1 MNPPPLAAADASCSG
16 SPRSYRN
23 ARSARVIG
31 KSLGISRQKELVM
44 TPEEH
49 LGFEQRTRTSDDA
62 ALRRLV
68 ILEASQYRP
77 EVVDMA
83 RDELRR
89 RGLRVLSPEDF
100 WMQFPAE
107 WIAAMGFCYRCCVE
121 TTDDSLGLI
130 MTYKGIGTRLRG
142 GIGGLGD
149 KPCMECGSIIQEK
162 WFYVIVPVVPLGKYR
177 VIGIAR
183 KSMGAELIGRKLE
196 EPPDNVRS
204 STNA

>member
-1 MNPPPLAAADASCSG
+1 
-16 SPRSYRN
+16 
-23 ARSARVIG
+23 
-31 KSLGISRQKELVM
+31 M

-49 LGFEQRTRTSDDA
+49 LGFEQRTRTLDDA

-130 MTYKGIGTRLRG
+130 MTYRGIGTRLRG

-149 KPCMECGSIIQEK
+149 KPCMECGSIIKEK
-162 WFYVIVPVVPLGKYR
+162 WFYVIVPVVRLGNYR
-177 VIGIAR
+177 VIGITR
-183 KSMGAELIGRKLE
+183 KSMGEELIGRKLK
-196 EPPDNVRS
+196 EPLR
-204 STNA
+204 